1 MGDKAGILPTELGML
16 TPLLWRDGDIVGTT
30 LPPKAGIPP
39 VAGLLGEICH
49 CPGGGGVPKKNKNKS
64 LFNYRTRYL
73 TGNFLLKRKAIMT
86 YTNPNTIKKCSS
98 FFSIYNS
105 ITNISLYGLRRPKL
119 NFGCFMTLETTF

>member
-49 CPGGGGVPKKNKNKS
+49 CPGGGGVPKKIKINHF
-64 LFNYRTRYL
+64 FNYKTRNRKLSNKEESNYDIHKSKYSKKML
-73 TGNFLLKRKAIMT
+73 ILFLHLRLKH
-86 YTNPNTIKKCSS
+86 
-98 FFSIYNS
+98 
-105 ITNISLYGLRRPKL
+105 
-119 NFGCFMTLETTF
+119 